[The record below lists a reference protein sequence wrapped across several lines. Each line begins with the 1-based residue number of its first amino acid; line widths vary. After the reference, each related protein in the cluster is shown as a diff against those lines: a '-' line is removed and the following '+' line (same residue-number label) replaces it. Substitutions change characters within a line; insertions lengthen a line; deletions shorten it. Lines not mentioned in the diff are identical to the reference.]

1 MSMSVSFDLSRGVD
15 VFQGKKLLA
24 HLEGAHALEIGRLMA
39 AERAGRYVRYWR
51 ATEGK

>member
-1 MSMSVSFDLSRGVD
+1 MSMSISVDLSRGVD

-24 HLEGAHALEIGRLMA
+24 HLEGEHALEIARRMA
-39 AERAGRYVRYWR
+39 AEKLGRYVRYWR